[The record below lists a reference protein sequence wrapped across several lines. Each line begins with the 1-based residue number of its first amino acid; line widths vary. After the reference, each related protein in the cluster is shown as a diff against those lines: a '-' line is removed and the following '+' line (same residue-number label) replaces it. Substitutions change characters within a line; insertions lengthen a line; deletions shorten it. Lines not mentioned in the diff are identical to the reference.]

1 MYEGKTYTAK
11 QMHLHAPGEHSINGA
26 PAALELHFLFEAEKV
41 KHNMNVRFVVVAV
54 PFAASTAGSSSAGTP
69 FLDMWVNALPA
80 RPVKGAKKAVTTEA
94 FASRLSPASE
104 LFDGPYRDPSSSP
117 SEVTV
122 PSSEWYTYH
131 GSLTTPP
138 CTENVKWFV
147 MKNRLPVSEKQIA
160 EIEGALPFAGNSRPV
175 QNDKWPDK
183 PRVLTGGTTEKERE
197 ERSSGASARYAA
209 ETVAAKQAKAE
220 KAAAAEKDHAKR
232 DAAVVAALHR
242 APSPAPPV
250 AEGNVALPDIAES
263 PAPAGPTTGA
273 TIVHPPS
280 PFLNASGASASLPVP
295 PPLPPPTL
303 SPSPMQATLGAS
315 PAPAPGSD
323 VEAPVEPGSKG
334 IPLPPTGA
342 RMEKLSPPDSEMAQS
357 KSIIEG
363 TKMKVV
369 EKEELLQNLENVEKM
384 KVSRGEKWRL
394 ADLWYDMRVGSVLLW
409 CPPHRVLLSSTP
421 PSPRHAPNP
430 HELSL
435 RAYRTSVLSSHTSP
449 ALPQEQSK
457 ANAIDL
463 LKAKNAAVVAN
474 AFASAEMAGE
484 KTKSDVLQG
493 GKLVGKMPG
502 VTPANAGA
510 LASAMNAEI
519 TKGEGGLASKLLGDT
534 LQANTAAEAVNTKAG
549 IGDPAER
556 AKEQATANVVAAIQ
570 DAKK

>member
-1 MYEGKTYTAK
+1 MYEGKTYMAK

-41 KHNMNVRFVVVAV
+41 KRNMNVRFVVVAV
-54 PFAASTAGSSSAGTP
+54 PFAVSTTGSPSAGTK
-69 FLDMWVNALPA
+69 FLDMWINALPA
-80 RPVKGAKKAVTTEA
+80 RPVKGAKKAVATEA

-104 LFDGPYRDPSSSP
+104 LFDGPYRDPASSP

-147 MKNRLPVSEKQIA
+147 MKSRLPVSEKQVA

-209 ETVAAKQAKAE
+209 ESVAAKQAKTE

-232 DAAVVAALHR
+232 DAAVVAALRR

-295 PPLPPPTL
+295 LPPPTL

-323 VEAPVEPGSKG
+323 VEGPIQPGSKF
-334 IPLPPTGA
+334 PLPPTGA
-342 RMEKLSPPDSEMAQS
+342 RMEKLSPTDSEMTQS

-363 TKMKVV
+363 TPMKVV

-384 KVSRGEKWRL
+384 KVRRGES
-394 ADLWYDMRVGSVLLW
+394 GSWQTCGTTCVSALFCYSCSRTCMLSRAS
-409 CPPHRVLLSSTP
+409 CVAIVQPAPAPPCT
-421 PSPRHAPNP
+421 
-430 HELSL
+430 
-435 RAYRTSVLSSHTSP
+435 
-449 ALPQEQSK
+449 
-457 ANAIDL
+457 
-463 LKAKNAAVVAN
+463 
-474 AFASAEMAGE
+474 
-484 KTKSDVLQG
+484 
-493 GKLVGKMPG
+493 
-502 VTPANAGA
+502 
-510 LASAMNAEI
+510 
-519 TKGEGGLASKLLGDT
+519 
-534 LQANTAAEAVNTKAG
+534 
-549 IGDPAER
+549 
-556 AKEQATANVVAAIQ
+556 
-570 DAKK
+570 